1 MKKKCPKCGSKKI
14 KGQKVCP
21 DCGFSLEENDQHI
34 QNERDVVETTDQSLE
49 QIPEENNQPDF
60 PDTELN
66 DPIEWSELK
75 DLPLESVMELFDTSE
90 TPEETAVKETAGEQ
104 LEEKKEKAVKPMKK
118 NQYNQPENQK
128 ETKVKQEL
136 SIDETVE
143 KEKQKR
149 IAQLKENV
157 EKEDNQSILAAYIQ
171 AHREDVDEEQSKE
184 LMQMIHEK
192 IAAEQAP
199 EIAEDV
205 ADIKE
210 ENRTDTEAIVSDSA
224 KSDDK
229 KEKNIEHSEE
239 LATKE
244 KTVEQVVDDQK
255 SKVDE
260 AKKTVEKATEEPT
273 VVSKKQSTKD
283 ESLKVAKKNT
293 SKAVPVQVKK
303 EKMSSKKNADAVKQS
318 TKETVEQTTVKPEK
332 FEKPTVTS
340 ATDKEAFQKESE
352 PTMSETKQ
360 PTEQPKKAKKG
371 PYLLLAA
378 VILLG
383 VGGWAYYDNQQKVE
397 AERIAEVARQEKQ
410 VSEMKQELASFYVDD
425 TNEFIRTDHLNQDL
439 PKIKQELKEV
449 DSTKDYQKLNET
461 YNDIQEKIISIKKV
475 NDLFTEPVIEDDHL
489 VEQPVLKNTDK
500 IEAIETD
507 DSAFG
512 ALIKKAQQEA
522 KKQLEQIETAKEK
535 IKVVYQ
541 NEKVVD
547 SATRDQY
554 KVAKEA
560 VDKIVNKELAEPF
573 KQQLTKVDQQLVE
586 KEKQAAEKK
595 AAEEKAKQEA
605 EQKAKEEQAAAAQAA
620 AQAEKAAQ
628 EAAKASTASG
638 TTTVGSGSTANQPI
652 MGTNASDV
660 ADSSNTAWNWA
671 SGVRESVIA
680 TCIQRGYIVEGGYK
694 LEKAQIKNGE
704 GYYNLYATSTKSSLM
719 SGIGES
725 ALPFYIVTIN
735 CKTGWFGGN
744 GSN

>member
-21 DCGFSLEENDQHI
+21 DCGFSLEKNDQHI
-34 QNERDVVETTDQSLE
+34 QNERDVVEATDKSLE
-49 QIPEENNQPDF
+49 QIPEENNQSDF

-75 DLPLESVMELFDTSE
+75 DLPLESVMELFDASE
-90 TPEETAVKETAGEQ
+90 TPEETMEKETTGEQ
-104 LEEKKEKAVKPMKK
+104 VEEKKEKTVKPMKK
-118 NQYNQPENQK
+118 NQDKQPENQK
-128 ETKVKQEL
+128 ESKAKQEL

-143 KEKQKR
+143 KEKQER

-184 LMQMIHEK
+184 LMKMIHEK
-192 IAAEQAP
+192 IAADQAP

-205 ADIKE
+205 AAIKE
-210 ENRTDTEAIVSDSA
+210 ENSTDTEAVVSDSA
-224 KSDDK
+224 KSDDE
-229 KEKNIEHSEE
+229 KEKKIERQEE

-244 KTVEQVVDDQK
+244 KSFEPVVEERE
-255 SKVDE
+255 SKADE
-260 AKKTVEKATEEPT
+260 AEKTVEKVTEEPT
-273 VVSKKQSTKD
+273 AVFQKQSAKD
-283 ESLKVAKKNT
+283 ESSKIDKKT
-293 SKAVPVQVKK
+293 ASKAVPVQVKK
-303 EKMSSKKNADAVKQS
+303 EKMSSQKKDDAVKQP
-318 TKETVEQTTVKPEK
+318 TKETVEQMTEKSKKSVIISTTE
-332 FEKPTVTS
+332 
-340 ATDKEAFQKESE
+340 KEAVQKESE
-352 PTMSETKQ
+352 KSTSE
-360 PTEQPKKAKKG
+360 TEQPTGKTKKAKKG

-410 VSEMKQELASFYVDD
+410 VSEIKQELTSFYVGD

-439 PKIKQELKEV
+439 SKIKQELKEV
-449 DSTKDYQKLNET
+449 ESTKDYQEVNET

-489 VEQPVLKNTDK
+489 VEQPILKNTDK
-500 IEAIETD
+500 IEAIEVD

-512 ALIKKAQQEA
+512 ELIQKAQQEA
-522 KKQLEQIETAKEK
+522 QKQLEQIETAKEK
-535 IKVVYQ
+535 TKVVYQ
-541 NEKVVD
+541 DEKVVD

-554 KVAKEA
+554 KAAKEA
-560 VDKIVNKELAEPF
+560 VDKIANKELAEPF
-573 KQQLTKVDQQLVE
+573 KQQLTKVDHQLAE

-605 EQKAKEEQAAAAQAA
+605 EQKAKAEQAAA

-628 EAAKASTASG
+628 ESAKASTASS

-660 ADSSNTAWNWA
+660 ADSSNAAWNWA

-719 SGIGES
+719 NGIGES

>member
-118 NQYNQPENQK
+118 NQDNQPENQK

-143 KEKQKR
+143 KEKQER

-229 KEKNIEHSEE
+229 KEKNIEHSED

-255 SKVDE
+255 FKVDE

-273 VVSKKQSTKD
+273 VVSKKQSTK
-283 ESLKVAKKNT
+283 
-293 SKAVPVQVKK
+293 
-303 EKMSSKKNADAVKQS
+303 
-318 TKETVEQTTVKPEK
+318 ETVEQTTVKPEK
-332 FEKPTVTS
+332 LEKPTVTS

-512 ALIKKAQQEA
+512 ALIQKAQQEA

-535 IKVVYQ
+535 IKIVYQ

-573 KQQLTKVDQQLVE
+573 KQQLTKVDHQLAE

-620 AQAEKAAQ
+620 QAEKAAQ
-628 EAAKASTASG
+628 AAAKASTASS

>member
-34 QNERDVVETTDQSLE
+34 QNKRDVVESKDQSLE
-49 QIPEENNQPDF
+49 QLPEENNQPDF

-66 DPIEWSELK
+66 DPIEWAELK
-75 DLPLESVMELFDTSE
+75 DLPLESVMELFDASE
-90 TPEETAVKETAGEQ
+90 KPEAATEKETADERM
-104 LEEKKEKAVKPMKK
+104 EEKKEKAVKPMKK
-118 NQYNQPENQK
+118 NRDKQPKDQNEINTEK
-128 ETKVKQEL
+128 GL
-136 SIDETVE
+136 SVDEVVE
-143 KEKQKR
+143 KEKQER
-149 IAQLKENV
+149 ITQLKENV
-157 EKEDNQSILAAYIQ
+157 KKEDDQSILAAYIQ

-192 IAAEQAP
+192 IAADQTP
-199 EIAEDV
+199 EIAEG
-205 ADIKE
+205 ATNIKE
-210 ENRTDTEAIVSDSA
+210 EKSTDTEAVVSDSV
-224 KSDDK
+224 KSDDE
-229 KEKNIEHSEE
+229 KEKKIERPED

-244 KTVEQVVDDQK
+244 KTVESVVEEQE

-260 AKKTVEKATEEPT
+260 AEKTVEEPVT
-273 VVSKKQSTKD
+273 VSQKQSAKD
-283 ESLKVAKKNT
+283 ESLKIAKEGSNENLK
-293 SKAVPVQVKK
+293 KASKK
-303 EKMSSKKNADAVKQS
+303 EKVNSPKRDAIVNQPAEAEEPAEQMTKKPA
-318 TKETVEQTTVKPEK
+318 
-332 FEKPTVTS
+332 VTS
-340 ATDKEAFQKESE
+340 VKADQKTRKEPATITPNPE
-352 PTMSETKQ
+352 Q
-360 PTEQPKKAKKG
+360 PTEKSKRVKKG

-410 VSEMKQELASFYVDD
+410 VSEIKKELASFYVGD

-439 PKIKQELKEV
+439 SKIKQELNEV
-449 DSTKDYQKLNET
+449 DSTKDYQELNET
-461 YNDIQEKIISIKKV
+461 YNDIQAKIINIKKI
-475 NDLFTEPVIEDDHL
+475 NDLFIDPVIEEDHL
-489 VEQPVLKNTDK
+489 AEKPVLRSTDK

-507 DSAFG
+507 DSDFG
-512 ALIKKAQQEA
+512 KLIQKAQQEA
-522 KKQLEQIETAKEK
+522 QKQLEQIETAKEK
-535 IKVVYQ
+535 TKVVFQ
-541 NEKVVD
+541 DEKVVD

-560 VDKIVNKELAEPF
+560 VDKIANKELADPF
-573 KQQLTKVDQQLVE
+573 KQQLTKVDHQLAE
-586 KEKQAAEKK
+586 KEKEAAEKK

-605 EQKAKEEQAAAAQAA
+605 EQKAKAEQVAAAQA

-628 EAAKASTASG
+628 EAAKANAASS

-660 ADSSNTAWNWA
+660 ADSSNAAWNWA

-694 LEKAQIKNGE
+694 LEKAQIRNGE

-719 SGIGES
+719 NGIGES